1 MLKYSTSL
9 GTLFGRSVC
18 PLFLAGALVIP
29 PSAALAQ
36 DITII
41 GPETITNGDDGT
53 GNPNLLDSGETIIIE
68 ETGSIITTG
77 GTTGPDNPGI
87 YAGTYDYFGA
97 FNGAGHVASD
107 ITIINRGSIETS
119 GDSGNSSGPLGYGFG
134 DGMYVSRIQ
143 RAYIQNDGY
152 LSAEDFDAYGIFL
165 RFSDDSTI
173 INNGT
178 IWMPD
183 QDEIT
188 NGSRGS
194 FSRAIGVNASHN
206 ALVIN
211 NGTISEGSHSAEAA
225 VTIYN
230 SGAATVINNGLLEV
244 RTDAAETVTETVN
257 VVGGGTKTVDFTS
270 ASMSAM
276 RVHAY
281 YDRNYESNFGG
292 LLDDIGTAAERL
304 DPANWALP
312 GHHMENNG
320 TIRSYVLG
328 SRGMYLRAYDG
339 GDLYDTDVAP
349 YTNPDDG
356 LDYNITGDFI
366 YLTDSLLVNNGR
378 ILMESDDLSGFTH
391 NVYGMSI
398 EGHDATAINNG
409 YIYIRPFGYGMQTG
423 GSGVELYNY
432 GTIVMDHNNVDV
444 DANQPSAGMYS
455 FQDRELE
462 TQTWTLD
469 SDPDVSFVLE
479 VGRLDNSV
487 RNLLVNAGVIRVN
500 NSRSA
505 GIYIQ
510 NESGHDVYNFGTIWA
525 PNGYS
530 LYLTG
535 DDLIPGVEDRIYL
548 MDGSI
553 LVGDVLMNRRSKKST
568 RFVLGD
574 GFNGAVRFE
583 TDTSVLQTNPSRP
596 ILVTSRNGYAVVN
609 DTLFSLDME
618 GYSQQDQTT
627 WSMVSMIQDAVDEG
641 TATRPPAGDF
651 AFNGDG
657 GEGMSDKWAQM
668 FAGWVRDP
676 GDGAIGLDYNGTDE
690 HEGGFNGYTAGTIIG
705 VNKPER
711 SYFVGAAYS
720 KVDSIDWMDNDTGY
734 DTHSGTLFGGIA
746 TTLKERFDLSLTA
759 GVSYNHSNRE
769 LADGRLTS
777 GIDTVSADY
786 ASVFLSPSLL
796 IEGPIGSSLRLNYL
810 GGWTQGHSY
819 KLSGGEL
826 LKVEQRHNHVV
837 GAKFEMVQNIP
848 KFSDRFRARFRY
860 GAEASYA
867 DGADIASDV
876 TLSGFTKQA
885 GDMSTPYNNGFS
897 AGGFA
902 ALDIGPAFI
911 KAGINSDE
919 QVTVNA
925 GVTLRF

>member
-1 MLKYSTSL
+1 MLKHSTSL

-18 PLFLAGALVIP
+18 PLFLATALVIP

-53 GNPNLLDSGETIIIE
+53 GNPNLFDSGETIIIE
-68 ETGSIITTG
+68 ETGSIET
-77 GTTGPDNPGI
+77 DEYPGI
-87 YAGTYDYFGA
+87 YAGSYYYFGA
-97 FNGAGHVASD
+97 NGKGHTHSD
-107 ITIINRGSIETS
+107 ITIINRGRIETS
-119 GDSGNSSGPLGYGFG
+119 GDSNNVGSGYPGYGFA
-134 DGMYVSRIQ
+134 DGMYISRVQ
-143 RAYIQNDGY
+143 RAFIQNDGY
-152 LSAEDFDAYGIFL
+152 ISADDYFAFGIFL

-183 QDEIT
+183 QDDPA
-188 NGSRGS
+188 GSGDDVGS
-194 FSRAIGVNASHN
+194 ATRALGINASDN

-211 NGTISEGSHSAEAA
+211 NGTISEGSYGAEAA
-225 VTIYN
+225 VSAYN
-230 SGAATVINNGLLEV
+230 SRAVTFINNGLIEV
-244 RTDAAETVTETVN
+244 RTDAAETVTDTV
-257 VVGGGTKTVDFTS
+257 GLHPTGTKVVDYKT
-270 ASMSAM
+270 AVMSGM
-276 RVHAY
+276 RIHSY
-281 YDRNYESNFGG
+281 YDRLYETDYNG
-292 LLDDIGTAAERL
+292 LLTDIGTDAEREIL
-304 DPANWALP
+304 ANWTLP
-312 GHHMENNG
+312 GQYMENNG
-320 TIRSYVLG
+320 TIRSHVVG
-328 SRGMYLRAYDG
+328 SHGMYIKSQDG
-339 GDLYDTDVAP
+339 GAAQIIN
-349 YTNPDDG
+349 NPDDL
-356 LDYNITGDFI
+356 LDYNVSSEYI
-366 YLTDSLLVNNGR
+366 YLADSLLVNNGR
-378 ILMESDDLSGFTH
+378 IEMISTDLSGYSH
-391 NVYGMSI
+391 NVSGMRM
-398 EGHDATAINNG
+398 EGHDATLINNG
-409 YIYIRPFGYGMQTG
+409 YIHIKPNGYGMQNRG
-423 GSGVELYNY
+423 GGVEMYNY
-432 GTIVMDHNNVDV
+432 GTIVLDHNNVDE
-444 DANQPSAGMYS
+444 DWNPPSAGMYS
-455 FQDRELE
+455 FQERSTEI
-462 TQTWTLD
+462 QKWVQIA
-469 SDPDVSFVLE
+469 DPDVSYYLE
-479 VGRLDNSV
+479 IGRQDNSA

-505 GIYIQ
+505 GIRIE

-535 DDLIPGVEDRIYL
+535 DDVIAGVEDRIYL

-553 LVGDVLMNRRSKKST
+553 LVGDVLMNRVSKKST

-574 GFNGAVRFE
+574 GYNGAVRFVTE
-583 TDTSVLQTNPSRP
+583 TVFGVQTNPSAP
-596 ILVTSRNGYAVVN
+596 ELVTSRNGYSLVN
-609 DTLFSLDME
+609 DTLFSFDME

-690 HEGGFNGYTAGTIIG
+690 NEGGFNGYTAGTIIG

-711 SYFVGAAYS
+711 SYFLGAAYS

-746 TTLKERFDLSLTA
+746 TTLKDRFDLSLTA

-769 LADGRLTS
+769 LADGRVTS

-786 ASVFLSPSLL
+786 ASVFLSPSVLV
-796 IEGPIGSSLRLNYL
+796 EGPIGSSLRLNYL

-885 GDMSTPYNNGFS
+885 SDMSTPYDNGFS

-911 KAGINSDE
+911 KAGFNSDE
-919 QVTVNA
+919 QVSVNA
-925 GVTLRF
+925 GLTLRF

>member
-194 FSRAIGVNASHN
+194 FSRAIGINASHN

-225 VTIYN
+225 VSIYN
-230 SGAATVINNGLLEV
+230 SGTATVINNGLIEV
-244 RTDAAETVTETVN
+244 RTDAAETVTETIN
-257 VVGGGTKTVDFTS
+257 LGGGATKTVDFLN
-270 ASMSAM
+270 ASMSGM

-281 YDRNYESNFGG
+281 YDRNYESSFGG
-292 LLDDIGTAAERL
+292 LLTDIGTDAERL
-304 DPANWALP
+304 ILATWTLP
-312 GHHMENNG
+312 GHSMENNG
-320 TIRSYVLG
+320 VIRSHVVG
-328 SRGMYLRAYDG
+328 STGMYLKSQ
-339 GDLYDTDVAP
+339 DTDNLGTI
-349 YTNPDDG
+349 TNPDDG
-356 LDYNITGDFI
+356 LDYTVNTEYI
-366 YLTDSLLVNNGR
+366 YLADSLLVNNGR
-378 ILMESDDLSGFTH
+378 IEMISTDLSGYTH
-391 NVYGMSI
+391 NVHGMRM
-398 EGHDATAINNG
+398 EGHDATLINNG
-409 YIYIRPFGYGMQTG
+409 YIRIKPFGYGMENRG
-423 GSGVELYNY
+423 GGVEMYNY
-432 GTIVMDHNNVDV
+432 GTIVMDHSNVDV
-444 DANQPSAGMYS
+444 DANQLSGGMYS
-455 FQDRELE
+455 FQERALEL
-462 TQTWTLD
+462 QSWRQIA
-469 SDPDVSFVLE
+469 DPDVEFDLD

-500 NSRSA
+500 NSRAA
-505 GIYIQ
+505 GIIIQ
-510 NESGHDVYNFGTIWA
+510 NESGHDVYNYGTIWA
-525 PNGYS
+525 PYGYS

-535 DDLIPGVEDRIYL
+535 DSLISGVEDRIYL

-553 LVGDVLMNRRSKKST
+553 LVGDVLMNRVAKKST

-574 GFNGAVRFE
+574 GFNGAVRFV
-583 TDTSVLQTNPSRP
+583 TDTVDGVQTNPSRP

-641 TATRPPAGDF
+641 TATRPPVGDF

-746 TTLKERFDLSLTA
+746 TTLKDRFDLSLTA

-848 KFSDRFRARFRY
+848 KFSERFRARFRY